1 MSPLN
6 YWGPSLRSGSQ
17 IPGNERL
24 SDGADL
30 SRAGIEYAEMHELSI
45 AMGIVDAALDESQR
59 RGVEVSAVHLRLGAL
74 SGVVNDALL
83 FSYEVACQDTPLEG
97 SQLIV
102 EDVPV
107 VVFCVPCNA
116 ERELPSVQ
124 LFACPEC
131 GTPTMDVRRGKE
143 LEVFA
148 LEVKEEELQEKGGQ
162 A

>member
-1 MSPLN
+1 
-6 YWGPSLRSGSQ
+6 
-17 IPGNERL
+17 
-24 SDGADL
+24 
-30 SRAGIEYAEMHELSI
+30 MHELSI

-74 SGVVNDALL
+74 SGVVKDALL

-97 SQLIV
+97 SQLFV

-107 VVFCVPCNA
+107 IVFCAQCQA

-131 GTPTMDVRRGKE
+131 GAPTMDIRRGKE

-148 LEVKEEELQEKGGQ
+148 LEVKEEEELREKEVQ
-162 A
+162 S